1 MYTTLSRIIL
11 IAYQASLLSGI
22 KSKISKLAQKNGK
35 KRKGKRTI
43 TAHVLGSCF
52 WIYIAYKNL

>member
-52 WIYIAYKNL
+52 